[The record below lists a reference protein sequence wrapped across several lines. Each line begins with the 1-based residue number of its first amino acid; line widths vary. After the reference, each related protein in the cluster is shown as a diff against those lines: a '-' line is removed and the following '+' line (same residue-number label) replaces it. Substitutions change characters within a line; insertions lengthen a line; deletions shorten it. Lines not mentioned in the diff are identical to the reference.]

1 MGQTALMLMFV
12 TILSKVFGFLRES
25 VMAYF
30 YGAGDIV
37 AIYAVANTLPVVIA
51 NFVASGIIF
60 GFIPIYTKAKNE
72 EGEEV
77 AEEFTSNI
85 FNILMVFGFIS
96 VTLGFIFAGTFCKLF
111 SPDLKGE
118 LLHTAIVFT
127 RIIMFA
133 IFAYLYSAVFRGY
146 LNLKGNFFIPAI
158 TGLIMNG
165 IIIAFTIFS
174 GLAKNPYLLAIGCLL
189 GNVLQYIMFP
199 KANRDHGY
207 RHINKIDIHN
217 KYIKSLILIAVP
229 VIISSAAGE
238 IALTVDNSM
247 ASYFFGNASISYLR
261 YSKTLLSLITG
272 VITVSVTTSI
282 FPTISHLGQ
291 SGKIE
296 DMKNHINSAIV
307 STMFLVIPST
317 IGMMA
322 LSVPIIKLVYQ
333 RGAFDDKSVIITAAM
348 LIAYAP
354 FVIFQSFSD
363 VIDKGF
369 YAVGDSKSP
378 VIIVVIQQIINV
390 ILNFILIKFFD
401 IEGLALATTIS
412 AGLGALMMLVKFRK
426 NFGRINFK
434 TSLKSLIKITVLSI
448 FMGLIAWGIYE
459 SLSTK
464 ISYLLA
470 MFIAI
475 IIAGLFYA
483 ITILFARIPEVMN
496 MINHI
501 YHKLKKR
508 KNHFK

>member
-1 MGQTALMLMFV
+1 MGQTAFMLMIV

-72 EGEEV
+72 EGEEA

-85 FNILMVFGFIS
+85 FNILMVFGLVAVII
-96 VTLGFIFAGTFCKLF
+96 GFIFAGAFCKLF

-118 LLHTAIVFT
+118 LLQTAIVFT

-146 LNLKGNFFIPAI
+146 LNLKGNFFIPAV
-158 TGLIMNG
+158 TGIIMNV

-207 RHINKIDIHN
+207 KHSNTIDIHN
-217 KYIKSLILIAVP
+217 KYIRSLVLIAIP

-291 SGKIE
+291 SGEFE
-296 DMKNHINSAIV
+296 DMKSHINSAIV
-307 STMFLVIPST
+307 STMLLVIPAT

-322 LSVPIIKLVYQ
+322 LAVPIIKLVYQ

-348 LIAYAP
+348 LISYAP

-378 VIIVVIQQIINV
+378 VIIVVIQQIIN
-390 ILNFILIKFFD
+390 IIFNFILIKFFD

-412 AGLGALMMLVKFRK
+412 ALAGALMMLYKFRK
-426 NFGRINFK
+426 NFGRLNFK
-434 TSLKSLIKITVLSI
+434 SSLKSLIKITVLSI
-448 FMGLIAWGIYE
+448 LMGIIVWKSYGV
-459 SLSTK
+459 LSGK
-464 ISYLLA
+464 MSYLLA
-470 MFIAI
+470 MFISIFLGAI
-475 IIAGLFYA
+475 FY
-483 ITILFARIPEVMN
+483 IFTILLSRIPEVMR
-496 MINHI
+496 MVNHL
-501 YHKLKKR
+501 YHKFKK
-508 KNHFK
+508 

>member
-1 MGQTALMLMFV
+1 MGQTAFMLMIV

-72 EGEEV
+72 EGEEA

-85 FNILMVFGFIS
+85 FNILMVFGLVAVII
-96 VTLGFIFAGTFCKLF
+96 GFIFAGAFCKLF

-118 LLHTAIVFT
+118 LLQTAIVFT

-158 TGLIMNG
+158 TGIIMNV

-199 KANRDHGY
+199 KASRDHGY
-207 RHINKIDIHN
+207 KHSNTIDIHN
-217 KYIKSLILIAVP
+217 KYIRSLIWIAIP
-229 VIISSAAGE
+229 VIVSSAAGE

-291 SGKIE
+291 SGEFE
-296 DMKNHINSAIV
+296 DMKSHINSAIV
-307 STMFLVIPST
+307 STMLLVIPAT

-322 LSVPIIKLVYQ
+322 LAVPIIKLVYQ

-378 VIIVVIQQIINV
+378 VIIVVIQQIIN
-390 ILNFILIKFFD
+390 IIFNFILIKFFD

-412 AGLGALMMLVKFRK
+412 ALAGALMMLYKFRK
-426 NFGRINFK
+426 NFGRLNFK
-434 TSLKSLIKITVLSI
+434 SSLKSLIKITILSI
-448 FMGLIAWGIYE
+448 LMGLLVWKIYG
-459 SLSTK
+459 SLSGK
-464 ISYLLA
+464 MSYLLA
-470 MFIAI
+470 MFISIFLGAI
-475 IIAGLFYA
+475 FY
-483 ITILFARIPEVMN
+483 IFTILLSRIPEVMKTV
-496 MINHI
+496 NHL
-501 YHKLKKR
+501 YHKIKK
-508 KNHFK
+508 

>member
-1 MGQTALMLMFV
+1 MGQTAFMLMIV

-72 EGEEV
+72 EGEEA

-85 FNILMVFGFIS
+85 FNILMVFGLVAVII
-96 VTLGFIFAGTFCKLF
+96 GFIFAGAFCKLF

-118 LLHTAIVFT
+118 LLQTAIVFT

-158 TGLIMNG
+158 TGIIMNV

-199 KANRDHGY
+199 KTSRDHGY
-207 RHINKIDIHN
+207 KHSNTIDIHN
-217 KYIKSLILIAVP
+217 KYIRSLVLIAIP
-229 VIISSAAGE
+229 VIVSSAAGE

-291 SGKIE
+291 SGEFE
-296 DMKNHINSAIV
+296 DMKSHINSAVV
-307 STMFLVIPST
+307 STMLLVIPAT

-322 LSVPIIKLVYQ
+322 LAVPIIKLVYQ
-333 RGAFDDKSVIITAAM
+333 RGAFDDKSVIITASM
-348 LIAYAP
+348 LISYAP

-378 VIIVVIQQIINV
+378 VIIVVIQQIIN
-390 ILNFILIKFFD
+390 IIFNFILIKFFD

-412 AGLGALMMLVKFRK
+412 ALAGALMMLYKFRK
-426 NFGRINFK
+426 NFGRLNFK
-434 TSLKSLIKITVLSI
+434 SSLKSLIKITVLSI
-448 FMGLIAWGIYE
+448 LMGIIVWKSYGV
-459 SLSTK
+459 LSGK
-464 ISYLLA
+464 MSYLLA
-470 MFIAI
+470 MFISIFLGAI
-475 IIAGLFYA
+475 FY
-483 ITILFARIPEVMN
+483 IFTILLSRIPEVMK
-496 MINHI
+496 MVNHL
-501 YHKLKKR
+501 YHKFKK
-508 KNHFK
+508 

>member
-1 MGQTALMLMFV
+1 MGQTAFMLMIV

-72 EGEEV
+72 EGEEA

-85 FNILMVFGFIS
+85 FNILMVFGLVAVII
-96 VTLGFIFAGTFCKLF
+96 GFIFAGAFCKLF

-118 LLHTAIVFT
+118 LLQTAIVFT

-158 TGLIMNG
+158 TGIIMNV

-199 KANRDHGY
+199 KTSRDHGY
-207 RHINKIDIHN
+207 KHSNTIDIHN
-217 KYIKSLILIAVP
+217 KYIRSLVLIAIP
-229 VIISSAAGE
+229 VIVSSAAGE

-291 SGKIE
+291 SGEFE
-296 DMKNHINSAIV
+296 DMKSHINSAVV
-307 STMFLVIPST
+307 STMLLVIPAT

-322 LSVPIIKLVYQ
+322 LAVPIIKLVYQ
-333 RGAFDDKSVIITAAM
+333 RGAFDDKSVIITASM
-348 LIAYAP
+348 LISYAP

-378 VIIVVIQQIINV
+378 VIIVVIQQIIN
-390 ILNFILIKFFD
+390 IIFNFILIKFFD

-412 AGLGALMMLVKFRK
+412 ALAGALMMLYKFRK
-426 NFGRINFK
+426 NFGRLNFK
-434 TSLKSLIKITVLSI
+434 SSLKSLIKITVLSI
-448 FMGLIAWGIYE
+448 LMGIIVWKSYGV
-459 SLSTK
+459 LSGK
-464 ISYLLA
+464 MSYLLA
-470 MFIAI
+470 MFISIFLGAI
-475 IIAGLFYA
+475 FY
-483 ITILFARIPEVMN
+483 IFTILLSRIPEVMK
-496 MINHI
+496 MVNHI
-501 YHKLKKR
+501 YHKFKK
-508 KNHFK
+508 

>member
-1 MGQTALMLMFV
+1 MGQTAFMLMIV

-72 EGEEV
+72 EGEEA

-85 FNILMVFGFIS
+85 FNILMVFGLVAVII
-96 VTLGFIFAGTFCKLF
+96 GFIFAGAFCKLF

-118 LLHTAIVFT
+118 LLQTAIVFT

-158 TGLIMNG
+158 TGIIMNV

-199 KANRDHGY
+199 KASRDHGY
-207 RHINKIDIHN
+207 KHSNTIDIHN
-217 KYIKSLILIAVP
+217 KYIRSLIWIAIP
-229 VIISSAAGE
+229 VIVSSAAGE

-291 SGKIE
+291 SGEFE
-296 DMKNHINSAIV
+296 DMKSHINSAIV
-307 STMFLVIPST
+307 STMLLVIPAT

-322 LSVPIIKLVYQ
+322 LAVPIIKLVYQ

-378 VIIVVIQQIINV
+378 VIIVVIQQIIN
-390 ILNFILIKFFD
+390 IIFNFILIKFFD

-412 AGLGALMMLVKFRK
+412 ALAGALMMLYKFRK
-426 NFGRINFK
+426 NFGRLNFK
-434 TSLKSLIKITVLSI
+434 SSLKSLIKITILSI
-448 FMGLIAWGIYE
+448 LMGLLVWKIYG
-459 SLSTK
+459 SLSGK
-464 ISYLLA
+464 MSYLLA
-470 MFIAI
+470 MFISIFLGAI
-475 IIAGLFYA
+475 FY
-483 ITILFARIPEVMN
+483 IFTILLSRIPEVMK
-496 MINHI
+496 MVNHL
-501 YHKLKKR
+501 YHKFKK
-508 KNHFK
+508 

>member
-1 MGQTALMLMFV
+1 MGQTAFMLMIV

-72 EGEEV
+72 EGEEA

-85 FNILMVFGFIS
+85 FNILMVFSLVAVII
-96 VTLGFIFAGTFCKLF
+96 GFIFAGAFCKLF

-118 LLHTAIVFT
+118 LLQTAIVFT

-158 TGLIMNG
+158 TGIIMNV

-199 KANRDHGY
+199 KANRDYGY
-207 RHINKIDIHN
+207 KHSNTIDIHN
-217 KYIKSLILIAVP
+217 KYIRSLIWIAIP
-229 VIISSAAGE
+229 VIVSSAAGE

-291 SGKIE
+291 SGEFE
-296 DMKNHINSAIV
+296 DMKSHINSAIV
-307 STMFLVIPST
+307 STMLLVIPAT

-322 LSVPIIKLVYQ
+322 LAVPIIKLVYQ

-378 VIIVVIQQIINV
+378 VIIVVIQQIIN
-390 ILNFILIKFFD
+390 IIFNFILIKFFD

-412 AGLGALMMLVKFRK
+412 ALAGALMMLYKFRK
-426 NFGRINFK
+426 NFGRLNFK
-434 TSLKSLIKITVLSI
+434 SSLKSLIKITILSI
-448 FMGLIAWGIYE
+448 LMGLLVWKIYG
-459 SLSTK
+459 SLSGK
-464 ISYLLA
+464 MSYLLA
-470 MFIAI
+470 MFISIFLGAI
-475 IIAGLFYA
+475 FY
-483 ITILFARIPEVMN
+483 IFTILLSRIPEVMKTV
-496 MINHI
+496 NHL
-501 YHKLKKR
+501 YHKIKK
-508 KNHFK
+508 

>member
-1 MGQTALMLMFV
+1 MGQTAFMLMIV
-12 TILSKVFGFLRES
+12 TILSKIFGFLRES

-72 EGEEV
+72 EGEEA

-85 FNILMVFGFIS
+85 FNILMVFGLVAVII
-96 VTLGFIFAGTFCKLF
+96 GFIFAGAFCKLF

-118 LLHTAIVFT
+118 LLQTAIIFT

-158 TGLIMNG
+158 TGIIMNV

-174 GLAKNPYLLAIGCLL
+174 GLAKHPYLLAIGCLL

-207 RHINKIDIHN
+207 KHSNKIDIHN
-217 KYIKSLILIAVP
+217 KYIKSLIWIAIP
-229 VIISSAAGE
+229 VIVSSAAGE

-282 FPTISHLGQ
+282 FPTISNLGQ
-291 SGKIE
+291 SGEFE
-296 DMKNHINSAIV
+296 DMKMNINSAIV
-307 STMFLVIPST
+307 STMLLVIPAT
-317 IGMMA
+317 IGMMS

-348 LIAYAP
+348 LIFYAP

-378 VIIVVIQQIINV
+378 VIIVVIQQIINI
-390 ILNFILIKFFD
+390 ILNFILINFFD
-401 IEGLALATTIS
+401 IEGLALATTI
-412 AGLGALMMLVKFRK
+412 AAAAGALMMLIKFRK
-426 NFGRINFK
+426 NFGRLNFK
-434 TSLKSLIKITVLSI
+434 SSLKSLIKITVLSI
-448 FMGLIAWGIYE
+448 LMGIIVWKLNGV
-459 SLSTK
+459 LSEKT
-464 ISYLLA
+464 SYLLA
-470 MFIAI
+470 MFISIFVGAI
-475 IIAGLFYA
+475 FYI
-483 ITILFARIPEVMN
+483 ITILLSRIPEVMK
-496 MINHI
+496 MINHL
-501 YHKLKKR
+501 YHKFKK
-508 KNHFK
+508 

>member
-1 MGQTALMLMFV
+1 MGQTAFMLMLV

-25 VMAYF
+25 VMAYY

-51 NFVASGIIF
+51 NFVASGIIY

-72 EGEEV
+72 EGLEA
-77 AEEFTSNI
+77 AEDFTSNI
-85 FNILMVFGFIS
+85 FNILMVFSMGAVIF
-96 VTLGFIFAGTFCKLF
+96 GFIFAGAFCKLF

-118 LLHTAIVFT
+118 LLQTAIIFT

-146 LNLKGNFFIPAI
+146 LNLKGNFFVPAV
-158 TGLIMNG
+158 TGLIMNV
-165 IIIAFTIFS
+165 IIIFFTVIS
-174 GLAKNPYLLAIGCLL
+174 GTLKNPYLLAIGCLL

-207 RHINKIDIHN
+207 KHSNKIDIHN
-217 KYIKSLILIAVP
+217 KYIKALIMISIP
-229 VIISSAAGE
+229 VIVSSAAGE
-238 IALTVDNSM
+238 ISLTVDNSM

-291 SGKIE
+291 SGDFE
-296 DMKNHINSAIV
+296 NMKKHLNSAIV
-307 STMFLVIPST
+307 STMLLVIPAT

-322 LSVPIIKLVYQ
+322 LAVPIIKLVYQ
-333 RGAFDDKSVIITAAM
+333 RGAFDNKSVILTASM

-390 ILNFILIKFFD
+390 IFNFILINFFG
-401 IEGLALATTIS
+401 IEGLALSTTIS
-412 AGLGALMMLVKFRK
+412 AGAGAILMLMKFRK

-434 TSLKSLIKITVLSI
+434 SSLKSLIKITLLSMI
-448 FMGLIAWGIYE
+448 MGLIAL
-459 SLSTK
+459 SLYSK
-464 ISYLLA
+464 LSVNMSYLPSL
-470 MFIAI
+470 FISI
-475 IIAGLFYA
+475 IVAGLFY
-483 ITILFARIPEVMN
+483 IVTILLARIPEVMK
-496 MINHI
+496 MVNHL
-501 YHKLKKR
+501 YHKIIKKR
-508 KNHFK
+508 K

>member
-1 MGQTALMLMFV
+1 MGQTAFMLMIV
-12 TILSKVFGFLRES
+12 TILSKIFGFLRES

-51 NFVASGIIF
+51 NFVASG
-60 GFIPIYTKAKNE
+60 FIPIYTKAKNE
-72 EGEEV
+72 EGEEA

-85 FNILMVFGFIS
+85 FNILMVFGLVAVII
-96 VTLGFIFAGTFCKLF
+96 GFIFAGAFCKLF

-118 LLHTAIVFT
+118 LLQTAIIFT

-158 TGLIMNG
+158 TGIIMNV

-207 RHINKIDIHN
+207 KHSNKIDIHN
-217 KYIKSLILIAVP
+217 KYIKSLIWIAIP
-229 VIISSAAGE
+229 VIVSSAAGE

-282 FPTISHLGQ
+282 FPTISNLGQ
-291 SGKIE
+291 SGEFE
-296 DMKNHINSAIV
+296 DMKMNINSAIV
-307 STMFLVIPST
+307 STMLLVIPAT
-317 IGMMA
+317 IGMMS

-333 RGAFDDKSVIITAAM
+333 RGAFDDKSVIIA
-348 LIAYAP
+348 
-354 FVIFQSFSD
+354 
-363 VIDKGF
+363 
-369 YAVGDSKSP
+369 
-378 VIIVVIQQIINV
+378 
-390 ILNFILIKFFD
+390 
-401 IEGLALATTIS
+401 
-412 AGLGALMMLVKFRK
+412 GALMMLIKFRK
-426 NFGRINFK
+426 NFGRLNFK
-434 TSLKSLIKITVLSI
+434 SSLKSLIKITVLSI
-448 FMGLIAWGIYE
+448 LMGIIVWKLNGV
-459 SLSTK
+459 LSGK
-464 ISYLLA
+464 MSYLLA
-470 MFIAI
+470 MFISIFVGAI
-475 IIAGLFYA
+475 FY
-483 ITILFARIPEVMN
+483 ILTILLSRIPEVMK
-496 MINHI
+496 MINHL
-501 YHKLKKR
+501 YHKFKK
-508 KNHFK
+508 

>member
-1 MGQTALMLMFV
+1 MGQTAFMLMLV

-51 NFVASGIIF
+51 NFVASGIIY

-85 FNILMVFGFIS
+85 FNILMVFGLVAVIF
-96 VTLGFIFAGTFCKLF
+96 GFVFAEAFCKLF

-118 LLHTAIVFT
+118 LLQTAIVFT

-133 IFAYLYSAVFRGY
+133 IFSYFYSAVFRGY
-146 LNLKGNFFIPAI
+146 LNLKGNFFIPAV
-158 TGLIMNG
+158 TGLIMNV
-165 IIIAFTIFS
+165 IIIAFTIIS
-174 GLAKNPYLLAIGCLL
+174 GLAKNPYLLAVGCLL

-207 RHINKIDIHN
+207 KYKRKIDIHN
-217 KYIKSLILIAVP
+217 KYIKSLIIISIP
-229 VIISSAAGE
+229 VIVSSAAGE

-247 ASYFFGNASISYLR
+247 ASYYFGNASISFLR

-282 FPTISHLGQ
+282 FPTVSHLGQ
-291 SGKIE
+291 KGDIENMKIQ
-296 DMKNHINSAIV
+296 INSAIV
-307 STMFLVIPST
+307 LTMLLVIPAT
-317 IGMMA
+317 IGMMSLA
-322 LSVPIIKLVYQ
+322 EPIIKLVYQ
-333 RGAFDDKSVIITAAM
+333 RGAFDNKSVIVTASM

-354 FVIFQSFSD
+354 FVIFQSFAD

-378 VIIVVIQQIINV
+378 LIIVVIQQIINV
-390 ILNFILIKFFD
+390 ILNFILIQFFD
-401 IEGLALATTIS
+401 IQGLALATAIS
-412 AGLGALMMLVKFRK
+412 TAVCAIMMLIKFRK

-434 TSLKSLIKITVLSI
+434 SSLKSLIKITVLSI
-448 FMGLIAWGIYE
+448 LMGLIASVIYGN
-459 SLSTK
+459 LSGK
-464 ISYLLA
+464 MSYLLA

-475 IIAGLFYA
+475 IIAAIFYA
-483 ITILFARIPEVMN
+483 LTILFARIPEVMKMVN
-496 MINHI
+496 RL
-501 YHKLKKR
+501 YHKFSKK
-508 KNHFK
+508 K

>member
-1 MGQTALMLMFV
+1 MGQTAFMLMIV

-72 EGEEV
+72 EGEEA

-85 FNILMVFGFIS
+85 FNILMVFSLVAVII
-96 VTLGFIFAGTFCKLF
+96 GFIFAGAFCKLF

-118 LLHTAIVFT
+118 LLQTAIVFT

-158 TGLIMNG
+158 TGIIMNV

-207 RHINKIDIHN
+207 KHSNTIDIHN
-217 KYIKSLILIAVP
+217 KYIRSLIWIAIP
-229 VIISSAAGE
+229 VIVSSAAGE

-291 SGKIE
+291 SGEFE
-296 DMKNHINSAIV
+296 DMKSHINSAIV
-307 STMFLVIPST
+307 STMLLVIPAT

-322 LSVPIIKLVYQ
+322 LAVPIIKLVYQ

-378 VIIVVIQQIINV
+378 VIIVVIQQIIN
-390 ILNFILIKFFD
+390 IIFNFILIKFFD

-412 AGLGALMMLVKFRK
+412 ALAGALMMLYKFRK
-426 NFGRINFK
+426 NFGRLNFK
-434 TSLKSLIKITVLSI
+434 SSLKSLIKITILSI
-448 FMGLIAWGIYE
+448 LMGLLVWKIYG
-459 SLSTK
+459 SLSGK
-464 ISYLLA
+464 MSYLLA
-470 MFIAI
+470 MFISIFLGAI
-475 IIAGLFYA
+475 FY
-483 ITILFARIPEVMN
+483 IFTILLSRIPEVMKTV
-496 MINHI
+496 NHL
-501 YHKLKKR
+501 YHKIKK
-508 KNHFK
+508 

>member
-1 MGQTALMLMFV
+1 MGQTAFMLMFI
-12 TILSKVFGFLRES
+12 TILSKIFGFLRES

-51 NFVASGIIF
+51 NFVASGIIY

-72 EGEEV
+72 GGEEA

-85 FNILMVFGFIS
+85 FNILMVFGLIA
-96 VTLGFIFAGTFCKLF
+96 VVIGFIFAGAFCKLF

-118 LLHTAIVFT
+118 LLQTAIVFT

-146 LNLKGNFFIPAI
+146 LNLKGNFFVPAI
-158 TGLIMNG
+158 TGLIMN
-165 IIIAFTIFS
+165 IIIIVFTVLS

-189 GNVLQYIMFP
+189 GNVFQYICFP
-199 KANRDHGY
+199 KACQDHGY
-207 RHINKIDIHN
+207 KHKNKIDIHN
-217 KYIKSLILIAVP
+217 KYIRSLVMIAIP
-229 VIISSAAGE
+229 VIVSSAAGE

-247 ASYFFGNASISYLR
+247 ASYFFGNASISFLR
-261 YSKTLLSLITG
+261 YSKTLLSLISG

-291 SGKIE
+291 SGDIE
-296 DMKNHINSAIV
+296 NMKSHINSAIV
-307 STMFLVIPST
+307 STMILVIPAT

-333 RGAFDDKSVIITAAM
+333 RGAFNDKSVIITASM
-348 LIAYAP
+348 LVSYAP

-378 VIIVVIQQIINV
+378 VVIVVIQQVINI
-390 ILNFILIKFFD
+390 ILNFILIKLFG
-401 IEGLALATTIS
+401 IEGLAYATSLS
-412 AGLGALMMLVKFRK
+412 ALSGAVMMLFKFRK

-434 TSLKSLIKITVLSI
+434 SSLKSLIKISVLSI
-448 FMGLIAWGIYE
+448 LMGLISYYIYG
-459 SLSTK
+459 SLSGK
-464 ISYLLA
+464 MSYLPALLLA
-470 MFIAI
+470 ILVGAI
-475 IIAGLFYA
+475 FYLLTIIC
-483 ITILFARIPEVMN
+483 ARIPEVMK
-496 MINHI
+496 MVNHV
-501 YHKLKKR
+501 YHKVKR
-508 KNHFK
+508 KNK

>member
-1 MGQTALMLMFV
+1 MGQTAFMLMLV

-51 NFVASGIIF
+51 NFVASGIIY

-85 FNILMVFGFIS
+85 FNILMVFGLVAVIF
-96 VTLGFIFAGTFCKLF
+96 GFVFAGAFCKLF
-111 SPDLKGE
+111 SPDLKG
-118 LLHTAIVFT
+118 
-127 RIIMFA
+127 
-133 IFAYLYSAVFRGY
+133 
-146 LNLKGNFFIPAI
+146 NFFIPAV
-158 TGLIMNG
+158 TGLIMN
-165 IIIAFTIFS
+165 IIIITFTIIS

-199 KANRDHGY
+199 KANREHGY
-207 RHINKIDIHN
+207 KYKKKIDIHN
-217 KYIKSLILIAVP
+217 KYIKSLIMIAIP
-229 VIISSAAGE
+229 VIVSSAAGE

-247 ASYFFGNASISYLR
+247 ASYFFGNASISFLR
-261 YSKTLLSLITG
+261 YSKTLLALITG

-291 SGKIE
+291 KGDIENMKIQ
-296 DMKNHINSAIV
+296 INSAIV
-307 STMFLVIPST
+307 LTMLLVIPAT
-317 IGMMA
+317 IGMMSLA
-322 LSVPIIKLVYQ
+322 EPIIKLVYQ
-333 RGAFDDKSVIITAAM
+333 RGAFDNKSVVVTASM

-390 ILNFILIKFFD
+390 ILNFILIQFFD
-401 IEGLALATTIS
+401 IQGLALATAIS
-412 AGLGALMMLVKFRK
+412 AAAGAIMMLIKFRK

-434 TSLKSLIKITVLSI
+434 SSLKSLIKITVLSI
-448 FMGLIAWGIYE
+448 LMGLIASAIYGN
-459 SLSTK
+459 LSGK
-464 ISYLLA
+464 LSYLLA
-470 MFIAI
+470 MFISI
-475 IIAGLFYA
+475 IIAAIFYA
-483 ITILFARIPEVMN
+483 LTILFARIPEVMKMVN
-496 MINHI
+496 RL
-501 YHKLKKR
+501 YHKFSKK
-508 KNHFK
+508 K